1 MAFDPK
7 SDYAGK
13 SSTPGKAG
21 GYSGGVSGGKSYGG
35 GQGIAAA
42 KNLPSPARIMGGAL
56 PTGAPGGLMQGFG
69 SGMSAKDFYGALRG
83 PGPAQ
88 MGMPTSS
95 GPGGIMGKILPS
107 GDSIGA
113 GFGAMMPSPM
123 RALSSI
129 GEKMGGWTADA
140 MRAYPDNVMNVGGKP
155 MSMQPWEGAVMG
167 MSGRSTAPLAFN
179 GLYGNKDPQA
189 LNSMDFMQNAK
200 RGAYAPWRGDIPYF
214 GDRGGRPNPFSAGL
228 Y

>member
-1 MAFDPK
+1 MPFDPK
-7 SDYAGK
+7 TDYAGK

-21 GYSGGVSGGKSYGG
+21 GYSGGSYGG

-42 KNLPSPARIMGGAL
+42 RNLPSPAQIMGGGM
-56 PTGAPGGLMQGFG
+56 PKGMSGGLTQGFG
-69 SGMSAKDFYGALRG
+69 SGMSARDFYGALRG

-88 MGMPTSS
+88 QGMPTNA

-123 RALSSI
+123 RALSAV

-140 MRAYPDNVMNVGGKP
+140 MRAHPQNVVNVGGQP

-167 MSGRSTAPLAFN
+167 LSGRSRAPLAFS

-189 LNSMDFMQNAK
+189 LTAQGFMRNYDK
-200 RGAYAPWRGDIPYF
+200 GSYSPWRGDIPYF
-214 GDRGGRPNPFSAGL
+214 GDRQQVTPFSGGL